1 VGLTQA
7 IAAEVAPD
15 GVRVNAVCPSTVSET
30 GMGKV
35 VLEQKVE
42 LGYGADAAEVLE
54 RGAASFPLRRLG
66 AVADVVEAVI
76 FLISE
81 SSGWITGESINVDGG
96 SLAG

>member
-1 VGLTQA
+1 
-7 IAAEVAPD
+7 
-15 GVRVNAVCPSTVSET
+15 
-30 GMGKV
+30 MGRV
-35 VLEQKVE
+35 VLEQKIE

-54 RGAASFPLRRLG
+54 RGSASFPLRRLG
-66 AVADVVEAVI
+66 TVSDVVEAVM